1 MPNFISKFFAS
12 LIALGVLFLFPTYQ
26 IYKKQEDLAY
36 LNAYQTVTE
45 FVDNVRTKGFITS
58 QMVED
63 FQQQLHLGDVLYDV
77 EMVHKHKIYT
87 PVYTNTSDLN
97 SYTGEYSVD
106 YEEFFVTQIMDYL
119 YGDSGKGPIESR
131 KYKLEKDD
139 YFEVYVENKT
149 KFKSTMLFDYIT
161 LNASSDNAV
170 VISIPYG
177 GMVLNE
183 DY

>member
-1 MPNFISKFFAS
+1 MPNTISKFIAS

-26 IYKKQEDLAY
+26 NYKSQERLAN
-36 LNAYQTVTE
+36 LNADIVVHD
-45 FVDNVRTKGFITS
+45 FVDNVRMKGFITAA
-58 QMVED
+58 MIEE
-63 FQQQLHLGDVLYDV
+63 FQQKLYLGDVLYDI

-97 SYTGEYSVD
+97 SYTGEYTVD
-106 YEEFFVTQIMDYL
+106 YDEFYDTQILDYL
-119 YGDSGKGPIESR
+119 YGNNGSPSGSNKM
-131 KYKLEKDD
+131 YKLEKDD
-139 YFEVYVENKT
+139 YFSVYVVNKT
-149 KFKSTMLFDYIT
+149 KFKSTMLFDFIT
-161 LNASSDNAV
+161 FNASSDNSE